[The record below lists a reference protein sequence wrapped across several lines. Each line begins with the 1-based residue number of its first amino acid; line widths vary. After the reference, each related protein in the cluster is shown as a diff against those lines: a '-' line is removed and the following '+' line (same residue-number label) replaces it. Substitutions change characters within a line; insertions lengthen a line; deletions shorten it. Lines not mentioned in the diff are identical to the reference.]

1 MPFRDNNSFD
11 DVLQTENEVVFNM
24 SLDDI
29 DSVNEEELI

>member
-1 MPFRDNNSFD
+1 MLYKENNSFD

-29 DSVNEEELI
+29 DSVNEEERI

>member
-1 MPFRDNNSFD
+1 MPFRDCNSFD